1 MKPKILFITC
11 KSKGGSNVSLRNT
24 LFQIRDKVDI
34 YLVVPDEETYQFFSE
49 FENKR
54 IIYFKFNIYPQC
66 RSLNDKLFWL
76 PKILLHYIV
85 NQIAIYQI
93 ASLYKGKIQLVHTNS
108 SIIDIGER
116 ISRKLNI
123 PHIWHLREYINKDFN
138 FTPIPSMSKY
148 NKRIRSS
155 NTITITRDLEQ
166 HFTLNERNKVIY
178 NGILSKSKKY
188 CDNIDKNYFLY
199 VGSITVD
206 KGFDELCDAYE
217 DYISKIP
224 EPRKLLVVGSPASQQ
239 YMVDIKERISHCDL
253 KDKIEFIGQQD
264 LAETEEYMRNASAL
278 IVPSLYEAFGRIT
291 AEAMSN
297 GCIVIGKNTGGT
309 KEQFDNGL
317 KITGREIGLRYSTVE
332 GLSEILQNFSDLDDT
347 EKDLMRQCAFKTVQ
361 SLYSNESNGESI
373 VAYYNEL
380 IAKM

>member
-1 MKPKILFITC
+1 M
-11 KSKGGSNVSLRNT
+11 
-24 LFQIRDKVDI
+24 
-34 YLVVPDEETYQFFSE
+34 
-49 FENKR
+49 
-54 IIYFKFNIYPQC
+54 
-66 RSLNDKLFWL
+66 
-76 PKILLHYIV
+76 
-85 NQIAIYQI
+85 
-93 ASLYKGKIQLVHTNS
+93 
-108 SIIDIGER
+108 
-116 ISRKLNI
+116 
-123 PHIWHLREYINKDFN
+123 
-138 FTPIPSMSKY
+138 
-148 NKRIRSS
+148 
-155 NTITITRDLEQ
+155 
-166 HFTLNERNKVIY
+166 
-178 NGILSKSKKY
+178 
-188 CDNIDKNYFLY
+188 
-199 VGSITVD
+199 
-206 KGFDELCDAYE
+206 
-217 DYISKIP
+217 
-224 EPRKLLVVGSPASQQ
+224 
-239 YMVDIKERISHCDL
+239 